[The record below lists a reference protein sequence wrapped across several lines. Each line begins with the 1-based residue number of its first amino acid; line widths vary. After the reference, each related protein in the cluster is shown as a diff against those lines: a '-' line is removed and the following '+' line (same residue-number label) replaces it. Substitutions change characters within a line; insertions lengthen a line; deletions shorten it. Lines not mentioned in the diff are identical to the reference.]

1 VTGPA
6 GVAVAVAIIRHRGR
20 CFLQR
25 RDPAARIAPGL
36 WEFPG
41 GKLEP
46 GEAPRAALVRELLEE
61 TGWAPDLAAPLEPLV
76 HAYPYGQV
84 ALHPFLCDVPGPRP
98 ALATGLAWGW
108 FTAAELARLPMPEA
122 NQRLLRVLGRT
133 P

>member
-1 VTGPA
+1 MNGA
-6 GVAVAVAIIRHRGR
+6 GVEVALAIIRHQGR

-25 RDPAARIAPGL
+25 RDPAARVLPGR

-46 GEAPRAALVRELLEE
+46 GEAPHAALVRELLEE
-61 TGWAPDLAAPLEPLV
+61 TGWAPDLAVPLEPLG
-76 HAYPYGQV
+76 HDYPHGRV
-84 ALHPFLCDVPGPRP
+84 LLHPFLCDLSGPRP

-108 FTAAELARLPMPEA
+108 FTVPELARLPMPGA
-122 NQRLLRVLGRT
+122 NRGLLGRI

>member
-6 GVAVAVAIIRHRGR
+6 GAAVAVAIIRHRGR

-25 RDPAARIAPGL
+25 RDPAARVAPGL

-46 GEAPRAALVRELLEE
+46 GETPLAALVRELREE
-61 TGWAPDLAAPLEPLV
+61 TGWTPGPALALGPLG
-76 HAYPYGQV
+76 HDYPYGRID
-84 ALHPFLCDVPGPRP
+84 LHPFLCDAGPGPRP

-108 FTAAELARLPMPEA
+108 FTRAELARLPMPGA
-122 NQRLLRVLGRT
+122 NRGLLGRI